1 MKAKSMP
8 STAQGARRK
17 AEANK
22 RSKNAKLTG
31 RYDVIERNSG
41 IRSND
46 SIASK
51 LLTTANIWR
60 RSGNVYYRRRFGI
73 SITDVRILTLLEAR
87 APLSLNTIASHCG
100 TDKTQMS
107 RAVKGLVRRKLLRR
121 NRSSHDPSQRGLLLD
136 ENGEKMC
143 RRIAS
148 AIEGRLTKLVASL
161 SKSEVRTLDAA
172 LDTLLRN
179 ARCIDAK

>member
-1 MKAKSMP
+1 MKVQSAP
-8 STAQGARRK
+8 SQDARRK
-17 AEANK
+17 AETNK
-22 RSKNAKLTG
+22 RSKDAKSTG
-31 RYDVIERNSG
+31 RHNVVECNSG
-41 IRSND
+41 SRSND

-60 RSGNVYYRRRFGI
+60 RSGNAYYRRRFGI
-73 SITDVRILTLLEAR
+73 SITDVRIITLLEAC
-87 APLSLNTIASHCG
+87 APLSLNAIASHCG

-107 RAVKGLVRRKLLRR
+107 RAVKGLVRRKFLRR
-121 NRSSHDPSQRGLLLD
+121 NRGSHDPCQRGLLLD
-136 ENGEKMC
+136 ENGERMC

-179 ARCIDAK
+179 ARGIDAI